1 MTEPDIGQ
9 YFDEFAPTPKQLKE
23 LVRLIRSVHKSWGID
38 FGNAFI
44 EATLVLAP
52 GSLCQLSPCAYDLLK
67 QCQNRVWEFR
77 VRLDARY
84 HPFGRETYGQLFTLL
99 VSLGLISDATSRH
112 RVRGSNTVSDLRSL
126 LRSMGLSSKG
136 RKEELVDRVV
146 ENLTS
151 EELKALVS
159 GVFLY
164 MTTDAGDRA
173 LGAVKELH
181 SRVQTA
187 FYAAVL
193 GTTER
198 FEHQQRPV
206 ELPPGVLYDDGEV
219 RITEN
224 DVGLALKRLETVAA
238 TSGPTKE
245 TEPRRMVL
253 TADAI
258 GHLVAEIESSGDGWL
273 TILAPDRDDSPF
285 VQASFVGTYPER
297 QWYCDGS
304 GNMDILATLGFTR
317 VGDDP
322 LPMRWVPQAEIGRV
336 LLDTLR
342 IALGVN
348 LGDTVW
354 VSCGLRDRA
363 TG

>member
-1 MTEPDIGQ
+1 MTEPDIRQ
-9 YFDEFAPTPKQLKE
+9 YFEEFAPTPKQLKE
-23 LVRLIRSVHKSWGID
+23 LVRLIRSVHKSWGVD
-38 FGNAFI
+38 FGNALI

-52 GSLCQLSPCAYDLLK
+52 GSVSQLSPCAHDLLK
-67 QCQNRVWEFR
+67 RCQNRVWEFR

-84 HPFGRETYGQLFTLL
+84 NPFGRETYAQLFTLL
-99 VSLGLISDATSRH
+99 VSLRLISDATSRDK
-112 RVRGSNTVSDLRSL
+112 VRGSNTVSHLRSS
-126 LRSMGLSSKG
+126 LRSMRLSNKG
-136 RKEELVDRVV
+136 RKEDLVDRVV

-159 GVFLY
+159 GVILY
-164 MTTDAGDRA
+164 RTTDAGDRA

-181 SRVQTA
+181 PRVQTA
-187 FYAAVL
+187 FYAAVV
-193 GTTER
+193 GTREY
-198 FEHQQRPV
+198 FEHRQRRAEP
-206 ELPPGVLYDDGEV
+206 PPGVLYDDGEV

-224 DVGLALKRLETVAA
+224 DVAHALKRPGTVAA
-238 TSGPTKE
+238 TSGRSKE

-258 GHLVAEIESSGDGWL
+258 GYLVAEIESSGHGWV
-273 TILAPDRDDSPF
+273 TILAADRQDSPF
-285 VQASFVGTYPER
+285 VQASFAGTYPER
-297 QWYCDGS
+297 QWYCDAR

-322 LPMRWVPQAEIGRV
+322 LPMRWVPQPEIGRV

-348 LGDTVW
+348 LEDTVW
-354 VSCGLRDRA
+354 VSCAPGDVA